1 MSLQNLLKK
10 FSESWNH
17 GKAKIS
23 AVKAGAFPKNK
34 NNSFIYRNKREIV
47 IIFASVVIVMFCAAS
62 ITYHVVKRNQRREQF
77 AVVEKTLENK
87 NENSEKKSAANTAD
101 KKKKR
106 KTSPAREAKA
116 GILNDEVLLLL
127 NGSIAYPVSNNEQ
140 FSANYIEMYPLNN
153 YNLADTN
160 LIIDEYD
167 KIIEQSIKDSCTF
180 NFERRRK

>member
-10 FSESWNH
+10 FFELWKR

-23 AVKAGAFPKNK
+23 VVKAGAFSKNR
-34 NNSFIYRNKREIV
+34 NDSFIYRNKREIT
-47 IIFASVVIVMFCAAS
+47 IIFVSVVIVMFCAAS
-62 ITYHVVKRNQRREQF
+62 ITYHAVKRNQRKKQF
-77 AVVEKTLENK
+77 AAEKTLENK
-87 NENSEKKSAANTAD
+87 DENSEKKSAVHTVN
-101 KKKKR
+101 KKKKQ
-106 KTSPAREAKA
+106 KISPARETKA
-116 GILNDEVLLLL
+116 GILNDEVLFLL
-127 NGSIAYPVSNNEQ
+127 NGSVAYPVSDNEQ
-140 FSANYIEMYPLNN
+140 FFANYIKMYPLNN

>member
-10 FSESWNH
+10 FSELWKH

-23 AVKAGAFPKNK
+23 VVKAGAFSKRK
-34 NNSFIYRNKREIV
+34 KDSFVYRNKREII
-47 IIFASVVIVMFCAAS
+47 IIFASVAIVMFCAAS
-62 ITYHVVKRNQRREQF
+62 ITHHTVKHNQRKKQF
-77 AVVEKTLENK
+77 NAAEKTVEDK
-87 NENSEKKSAANTAD
+87 AEKSEEKIVAS
-101 KKKKR
+101 KKKKQ
-106 KTSPAREAKA
+106 KVSPAREMKA
-116 GILNDEVLLLL
+116 GILNDEVLFLL
-127 NGSIAYPVSNNEQ
+127 NGAVAYPVSDKEE

-160 LIIDEYD
+160 LIMDEYD